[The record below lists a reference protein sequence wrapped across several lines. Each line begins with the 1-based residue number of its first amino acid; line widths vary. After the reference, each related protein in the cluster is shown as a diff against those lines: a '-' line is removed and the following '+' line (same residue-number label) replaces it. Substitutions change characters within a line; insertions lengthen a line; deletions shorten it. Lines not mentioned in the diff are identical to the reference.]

1 MNTIKKMWK
10 GSTVRLTKIVNLM
23 DNHDFSLL
31 WSNVIFFSSIAL
43 ILKDIPPIIR
53 ETLPYNGIL
62 IGGIGLL
69 ISILKYIGIGY
80 RHFIFHSVIDFMG
93 ASWLIFMGMVMI
105 TAQPPILFTGVVL
118 FVVGIMVDLRL
129 FQRAKRR

>member
-80 RHFIFHSVIDFMG
+80 RQFIFHSVIDFMG